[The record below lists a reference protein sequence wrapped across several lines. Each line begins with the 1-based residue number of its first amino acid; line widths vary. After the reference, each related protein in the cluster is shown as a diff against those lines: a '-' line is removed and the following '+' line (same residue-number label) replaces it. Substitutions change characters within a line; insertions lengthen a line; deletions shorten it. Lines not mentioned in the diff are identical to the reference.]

1 MPTAVPRDPSDNRIR
16 VALAQLAPVL
26 CDKPANVAAAERAIG
41 AAAGRGADLVMFPEL
56 FLTGYFTR
64 ERTGQ
69 MSEPLDGPSL
79 SATQEC
85 ARRYGIMVLIGFA
98 ERDAASGL
106 LYDSVC
112 LIGRDGGTVGCYRK
126 THLFGEEPRYFAAG
140 SDLRPVDLGPWR
152 AGLMVCFDVE
162 FPEVSRTL
170 ALGGASLLLVASANM
185 TPYEAHQD
193 VYVRARALENHC
205 FCALVNRVGME
216 EDTVFCGRSA
226 IVDPFGR
233 ELCRAGGGEEIVT
246 ADLYLSQTEEA
257 RAQVGYFAH
266 RRPSLYQA
274 LAHESEFQP
283 RSQLRRA
290 TIMGKRAGG

>member
-1 MPTAVPRDPSDNRIR
+1 MAVFGGNVANLGEWQTAVPQSPSENHIRI
-16 VALAQLAPVL
+16 ALAQLAPVL

-41 AAAGRGADLVMFPEL
+41 SAADRGADLVMLPEL

-69 MSEPLDGPSL
+69 MAELLDGPSL
-79 SATQEC
+79 SILREC
-85 ARRYGIMVLIGFA
+85 ARRYGVMVFVGFA
-98 ERDAASGL
+98 ERDPASDL

-112 LIGRDGGTVGCYRK
+112 LIGRDGGTAGSYRK
-126 THLFGEEPRYFAAG
+126 THLFGEEPRYFTAG
-140 SDLRPVDLGPWR
+140 GDIRPVGLGPWR

-162 FPEVSRTL
+162 FPELSRVL
-170 ALGGASLLLVASANM
+170 ALRGASLLLVASANM

-205 FCALVNRVGME
+205 FCALVNRVGVE

-233 ELCRAGGGEEIVT
+233 ELCRAGGGEDLVA
-246 ADLYLSQTEEA
+246 ADLDLSQAEEA
-257 RAQVGYFAH
+257 QASVGYLAH
-266 RRPSLYQA
+266 RRPSLYRP
-274 LAHESEFQP
+274 LVHESE
-283 RSQLRRA
+283 RN
-290 TIMGKRAGG
+290 AG

>member
-1 MPTAVPRDPSDNRIR
+1 MPTAVRQDPSDNRIR
-16 VALAQLAPVL
+16 VALAQMTPVL
-26 CDKPANVAAAERAIG
+26 CDKPANVAAADRAIG
-41 AAAGRGADLVMFPEL
+41 LAAGRGADLVMLPEL

-69 MSEPLDGPSL
+69 MAEPLDGPSL
-79 SATQEC
+79 SAIREC

-98 ERDAASGL
+98 ERDPASGL

-112 LIGRDGGTVGCYRK
+112 LIGRDGGTAGCYRK

-140 SDLRPVDLGPWR
+140 DDIRPVDLGPWR

-185 TPYEAHQD
+185 TPYEAYQD

-205 FCALVNRVGME
+205 FCALVNRVGVE
-216 EDTVFCGRSA
+216 QDTVFCGRSA

-233 ELCRAGGGEEIVT
+233 DLCRADGGEEIVT
-246 ADLYLSQTEEA
+246 ADLSLSQTEEA
-257 RAQVGYFAH
+257 RASVGYLAR
-266 RRPSLYQA
+266 RRPWLYRALVQQGGRQA
-274 LAHESEFQP
+274 
-283 RSQLRRA
+283 R
-290 TIMGKRAGG
+290 